1 MEHRRYGEFRFNDYC
16 ASWIGIAALLI
27 FAVVS
32 LALKLHFLLAVFPSL
47 YAIIWIWTVLAPN
60 IEKFSISSEKI
71 IVKKGRKKE
80 EIPIPSKLCLVVS
93 NVDICPP
100 LAIRTPTGNET
111 HILKD
116 KYAVSVLKAMPLE
129 DALMGLHRNNM
140 HKYTTSTIQRNFDD
154 CRYIYCFVCDRVL
167 LDKLIDN
174 RECQLIIPESLLERV
189 PINRGK
195 VNLHIDVGY

>member
-47 YAIIWIWTVLAPN
+47 YAIIWIWTILAPN

-93 NVDICPP
+93 NWRI
-100 LAIRTPTGNET
+100 
-111 HILKD
+111 
-116 KYAVSVLKAMPLE
+116 
-129 DALMGLHRNNM
+129 
-140 HKYTTSTIQRNFDD
+140 
-154 CRYIYCFVCDRVL
+154 
-167 LDKLIDN
+167 
-174 RECQLIIPESLLERV
+174 
-189 PINRGK
+189 
-195 VNLHIDVGY
+195 